1 MRRITALLVFCLFFS
16 VLAYPATKYKLTN
29 TSVAPAARGEAE
41 VSIEKKN
48 GNTKVPIKVE
58 HLASPENLSPPKSGC
73 LVWYQE
79 PGSNPES
86 QGRLRLNK
94 NLEGSFE
101 NTTVYKNFDLWIT
114 AESDA
119 AVKTPE
125 GQEVLRTTVGH

>member
-1 MRRITALLVFCLFFS
+1 MRKIMVLLVFCLSFS
-16 VLAYPATKYKLTN
+16 VLTYAATKYKLTN
-29 TSVAPAARGEAE
+29 TSIAPAARGQAE
-41 VSIEKKN
+41 VNLDKKN
-48 GNTKVPIKVE
+48 GNTKVKIKVE
-58 HLASPENLSPPKSGC
+58 HLAPPENLSPPKSGY

-86 QGRLRLNK
+86 QGRLRINK

-114 AESDA
+114 AEGDA

-125 GQEVLRTTVGH
+125 GPEVLRTTVRR